1 MLNQEDDGYI
11 WNGYEELWE
20 AAANGDWETAKEF
33 LNTYPAALT
42 EPITVYGETA
52 LHIAAYESQV
62 MFVQEIVNVMPE
74 ESLALQGNRRGF
86 TALHIAAKVGDVRTA
101 AVMVR
106 KNRNLTQIRDKKGRV
121 PLQIAAKHASDGQKE
136 VLEYLISET
145 RDEDP
150 SPFSGHGGAGLLRNI
165 LYANFYDMALSLVQ
179 RFPKLVTEK
188 TKITQLCGLEVM
200 IQRPFVFLSGAKLA
214 WWQRCIYSLIQVDMG
229 STFNHGT
236 TGDEENLL
244 GSSSKPSSSCEG
256 TMTKFISMY
265 LMPYLTRVTRIK
277 KLYNQKL
284 MHRQALSLV
293 KYMLAQLDKTMSR
306 FEISEFFDNSCAMKT
321 AITYGT
327 VECVVEC
334 LRKFP
339 YLILEDFGN
348 KTMIEMAIEE
358 RNERI
363 LSVIFETCPDDAKNE
378 LVSSIDESNNGIL
391 HYAAKLAPSSQLS
404 SISGAALQMQREIQ
418 WFKGVENI
426 VPEKDKYLRNK
437 DGNTA
442 QFIFTEKHKDL
453 MEKGEKWMKD
463 TSGSCMLVAALIATV
478 AFAASITVPGG
489 SISDTNSRNNGIPI
503 FLEKNSFTVFAVADA
518 LALFS
523 AITSV
528 LMFLAIYTSRYGE
541 KDFLKSL
548 PQKLIIGLAS
558 LFISMATIMVA
569 FGAALTIVIGHRF
582 TWAPIPI
589 ALFGSIPVILF
600 VFLQLP
606 LFIDMV
612 KSTYWPGIFGKHSIR
627 VMKRNKNKKEKKN

>member
-20 AAANGDWETAKEF
+20 AAANGDWETAREF
-33 LNTYPAALT
+33 LNLYPAALT

-62 MFVQEIVNVMPE
+62 TFVQEIVNVMPE

-101 AVMVR
+101 ALMVR
-106 KNRNLTQIRDKKGRV
+106 RNRNLTQIRDKKGRV

-188 TKITQLCGLEVM
+188 TKITQSCGLEVM
-200 IQRPFVFLSGAKLA
+200 IQRPFVFLSGAQLA
-214 WWQRCIYSLIQVDMG
+214 WWQRCIYYLIQVDMG

-244 GSSSKPSSSCEG
+244 GSSSTPSRSSGRTITNASYKEVVQSKVDAQRSPLC
-256 TMTKFISMY
+256 
-265 LMPYLTRVTRIK
+265 
-277 KLYNQKL
+277 
-284 MHRQALSLV
+284 LV

-348 KTMIEMAIEE
+348 KTMIEMTIEE
-358 RNERI
+358 RNEKI

-442 QFIFTEKHKDL
+442 QFIFTEQHKDL
-453 MEKGEKWMKD
+453 MEKGEKWIKD

-627 VMKRNKNKKEKKN
+627 VMKRNKKKKEKEN